1 MQPARTASCWPTAA
15 PAPAHIHL
23 AEAGSDLQFS
33 ALGAAA
39 LGWSSGGQVNPQ
51 LLRLPD
57 GRLLLAYQNLAA
69 AHAGAYLA
77 VSDDDGHSW
86 DLARTRL
93 SPGPAALPRLAYR
106 PADGRLLALYQTG
119 SNPVTIWARSSDDP
133 LAWTT
138 PPQALASGVNDH
150 DPWPVLMADGRFVAL
165 WSRAI
170 GDAFQ
175 LHAAHSADGRGWSTP
190 TRRPRPGLRNKA
202 HACRSSAGT
211 AGWKNYRAPPS
222 ARHNDYDLWPTRVLA
237 VEALFADGFDPTG
250 GERPPAGARP
260 ATVRPWR
267 SGYGGAF
274 SCRCAAAWRRQT
286 GTPRADPS
294 AIGTPAPGRG
304 WKSPPAPAPAR
315 PAQLYQ
321 KGWRPSGADR
331 PYEVINGAWTY
342 PGPLRLYAWRRG
354 ATMPCWSPAA
364 CTVTK
369 PAAWKAHC
377 S

>member
-1 MQPARTASCWPTAA
+1 MNHRSPIPYRPPRRGLPLVFLLVALLSPF
-15 PAPAHIHL
+15 PAPAGGDGVPQVVVGGPGNDYQIAVVQPWQEPQRRLAVFERLDAWGWGDLWSSHSQDGGATWSTPEPVAVAASAGNERHPSLVQTGPNRFLLAYLHGTGATGSFHIHL

-190 TRRPRPGLRNKA
+190 TALHPRPGLHNIQA
-202 HACRSSAGT
+202 HVPAGHPGRHGRLELYWGAAQT
-211 AGWKNYRAPPS
+211 PG
-222 ARHNDYDLWPTRVLA
+222 HNDYDLWRLPAVLA
-237 VEALFADGFDPTG
+237 VEALFADGF
-250 GERPPAGARP
+250 E
-260 ATVRPWR
+260 
-267 SGYGGAF
+267 
-274 SCRCAAAWRRQT
+274 AAA
-286 GTPRADPS
+286 GGD
-294 AIGTPAPGRG
+294 
-304 WKSPPAPAPAR
+304 
-315 PAQLYQ
+315 
-321 KGWRPSGADR
+321 
-331 PYEVINGAWTY
+331 
-342 PGPLRLYAWRRG
+342 
-354 ATMPCWSPAA
+354 
-364 CTVTK
+364 
-369 PAAWKAHC
+369 
-377 S
+377 